1 MIVRDKII
9 LSLSRK
15 FFEFSKLFS
24 LSLYSKIFFLNADKY
39 SGFGSNY
46 NSRALINLHLE
57 DSLLEHQT
65 PSVEIFRLVGLNS
78 LLLLLLLSQTLLVFV
93 LDLPVL
99 DLKRIWNFDRSV
111 DEENR
116 NETRGNKN
124 VKPFV
129 SSCKFPDPSILSALR
144 SSLNRIA
151 PFAFE
156 IQPCIFVSSTRRS
169 TRFLRQSV
177 LIDQN

>member
-15 FFEFSKLFS
+15 FFRIFEIVLAILRFSFWTLINI
-24 LSLYSKIFFLNADKY
+24 LDLDLII
-39 SGFGSNY
+39 
-46 NSRALINLHLE
+46 INLHLE

-116 NETRGNKN
+116 DETRGNKN
-124 VKPFV
+124 VEPFV